1 MPSINPKGVFF
12 SVNKIY
18 TLMKNQHSAREN
30 GVISVTKNL
39 SVRGNF
45 RKVEIFKSLH
55 GQNRKKTKLPHLE
68 QKIAYRS
75 KILLK
80 CP

>member
-30 GVISVTKNL
+30 GGISVTKNL

-55 GQNRKKTKLPHLE
+55 GQNRKKLNFRIWNRKLPIG
-68 QKIAYRS
+68 QKF
-75 KILLK
+75 
-80 CP
+80 C

>member
-1 MPSINPKGVFF
+1 
-12 SVNKIY
+12 
-18 TLMKNQHSAREN
+18 MKNQHSAREN
-30 GVISVTKNL
+30 GGISVTKNL

-45 RKVEIFKSLH
+45 QKSPRAK
-55 GQNRKKTKLPHLE
+55 QKKTKLPPLE

-75 KILLK
+75 KTLLK